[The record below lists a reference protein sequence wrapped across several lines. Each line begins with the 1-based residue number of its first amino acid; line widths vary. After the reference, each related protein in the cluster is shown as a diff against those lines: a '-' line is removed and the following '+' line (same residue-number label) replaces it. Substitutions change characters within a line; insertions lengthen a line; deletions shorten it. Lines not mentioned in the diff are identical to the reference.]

1 MSLALL
7 PSHQK
12 RPVLAV
18 TTTYSLSPP
27 ITLRTH
33 SSSKLRCCR
42 DAVSEFLVTI
52 AIPQMTP
59 PSGSNVPPAKRRR
72 LDDTTRDE
80 AEGTGAT
87 STSLSRPV
95 SPPLPRRKSPTPAI
109 TTAASLLVPAPTW
122 NFNDVAKQALTPP
135 PSQPPASSKAANQI
149 AAGQIEES
157 KREDDGVAGHSTRYV
172 SSPFQLTKIRD
183 LAQHQ
188 NVDTIELKD
197 ILGDPL
203 IKECWNFNF
212 LFDLDFV
219 M

>member
-1 MSLALL
+1 
-7 PSHQK
+7 
-12 RPVLAV
+12 
-18 TTTYSLSPP
+18 
-27 ITLRTH
+27 
-33 SSSKLRCCR
+33 
-42 DAVSEFLVTI
+42 
-52 AIPQMTP
+52 
-59 PSGSNVPPAKRRR
+59 
-72 LDDTTRDE
+72 
-80 AEGTGAT
+80 
-87 STSLSRPV
+87 
-95 SPPLPRRKSPTPAI
+95 
-109 TTAASLLVPAPTW
+109 
-122 NFNDVAKQALTPP
+122 LTPP

-149 AAGQIEES
+149 AAGQS